1 MLCEQL
7 FLTKEAKKIPTVFL
21 SGVKYKIKSI
31 FNFSY
36 LAGKDMHLKA

>member
-21 SGVKYKIKSI
+21 SGVKYKIKKD
-31 FNFSY
+31 NFFFTS
-36 LAGKDMHLKA
+36 AI